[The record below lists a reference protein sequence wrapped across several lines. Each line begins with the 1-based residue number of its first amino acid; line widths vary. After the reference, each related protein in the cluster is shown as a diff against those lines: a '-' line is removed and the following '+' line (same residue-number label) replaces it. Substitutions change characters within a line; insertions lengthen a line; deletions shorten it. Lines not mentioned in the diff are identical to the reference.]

1 VIEWAA
7 VMRHEF
13 PRLRLL
19 FAVRN
24 AEKRSFA
31 MANYLRREGMRTGVP
46 DLVQPVAIG
55 KFHGLYLEMERRN
68 TCP

>member
-1 VIEWAA
+1 
-7 VMRHEF
+7 
-13 PRLRLL
+13 
-19 FAVRN
+19 
-24 AEKRSFA
+24 

-55 KFHGLYLEMERRN
+55 KFHGLYLEMKRRN